1 MSNCNRS
8 RRHSVLIRMNDDEYK
23 AFKAKL
29 KKSGQT
35 QQSYLTAAVNE
46 LKCLTPEEIEMLR
59 WSNAQLADI
68 SRSIRGIGT
77 NINQLAKYTNTEKS
91 LPQQQILQNASN
103 DIAKIKQ
110 EVNDSWQL
118 LRRSMAIIR
127 QKPDSK
133 EL

>member
-8 RRHSVLIRMNDDEYK
+8 RRHSVLIRMNDDEYRD
-23 AFKAKL
+23 FKAKL

-35 QQSYLTAAVNE
+35 QQSYLTAAINE

-77 NINQLAKYTNTEKS
+77 NINQLAKYTNTEKT
-91 LPQQQILQNASN
+91 LPQQQVLQNAGN
-103 DIAKIKQ
+103 DIAEIKQ
-110 EVNDSWQL
+110 EVNEAWQS
-118 LRRSMAIIR
+118 LRQSMAIIKA
-127 QKPDSK
+127 KPDSK
-133 EL
+133 ES